1 MSDAPNPGSREAAAL
16 GCTCPRMDNAHGRGW
31 MGGVKDPET
40 GETIFVY
47 TVGCP
52 VHAAPTPNE
61 PSGTDRGALDKER
74 G

>member
-1 MSDAPNPGSREAAAL
+1 MDKAREIIAPNPGSDDAVAK
-16 GCTCPRMDNAHGRGW
+16 GCSCPILDNAHGRGW
-31 MGGVKDPET
+31 MGGVKDRET

-52 VHAAPTPNE
+52 VH
-61 PSGTDRGALDKER
+61 RALGEKQ